1 MIRRFLSYVEIKT
14 KITSLFAFLM
24 ALAFLVYREQRINW
38 LRTLVFFLS
47 MFLFDL
53 TTTAIN
59 NYIDTRTNG
68 QPLQFSRKAALAVI
82 YVLFAASTAT
92 GLYLAHIT
100 DIVVL
105 ILGGICFITGVL
117 YTYGPVPFSRQPL
130 GEILSGVFYGFFIPF
145 LMLYINTP
153 PGTFLRLNA
162 GWNMISLDIMV
173 WPVVEVM
180 LLSVVPACATANI
193 MLANNICD
201 VDRDAAV
208 RRYTLPYYI
217 GNKSLYLFAGLYYT
231 IYAAVAAMTFLKIL
245 PPVCLLFL
253 LTIIPVHKNI
263 KRFMERQDKASTFL
277 TSIINYIIIM
287 ATITLL
293 IFAGALLRGPAA

>member
-14 KITSLFAFLM
+14 KITSLFAFLL

-38 LRTLVFFLS
+38 HRTSVFFLS

-59 NYIDTRTNG
+59 NYIDTKTNG
-68 QPLQFSRKAALAVI
+68 QPLQFRRKTALAVI
-82 YVLFAASTAT
+82 YALFAASMAL
-92 GLYLAHIT
+92 GLYLAYIT

-105 ILGGICFITGVL
+105 IMGGACFITGVL

-145 LMLYINTP
+145 LMLYINMP

-162 GWNMISLDIMV
+162 GWSMINLDIAVRPMA
-173 WPVVEVM
+173 EAA
-180 LLSVVPACATANI
+180 LLSVAPTFTTANI

-201 VDRDAAV
+201 VEKDAAV
-208 RRYTLPYYI
+208 RRHTLPYYI
-217 GNKSLYLFAGLYYT
+217 GKKALTLFAGLYYA
-231 IYAAVAAMTFLKIL
+231 IYAAVVAMTALKIL

-253 LTIIPVHKNI
+253 LTIIPVRKNI
-263 KRFMERQDKASTFL
+263 KKFMERQDKATTFL

-287 ATITLL
+287 GTITLL
-293 IFAGALLRGPAA
+293 VFAGAALKV